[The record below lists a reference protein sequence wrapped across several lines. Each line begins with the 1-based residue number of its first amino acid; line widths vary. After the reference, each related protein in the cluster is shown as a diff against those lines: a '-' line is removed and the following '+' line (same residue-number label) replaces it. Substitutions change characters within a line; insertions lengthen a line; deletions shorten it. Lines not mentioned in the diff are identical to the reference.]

1 MPRTS
6 ERYHQGSTLGNRKRG
21 SIWLAVTDT
30 IICGSYCLIVKR
42 KRGRPLVAFPTAS
55 RNGAML
61 EAIRVDLGLDQRT
74 WAALLGMSLNLYREL
89 IRSSST
95 PLIQVEIA
103 EHIRDLITRV
113 RIGLESF
120 EHAMNILNPR
130 TTLVRALRKATG
142 INWAS

>member
-1 MPRTS
+1 
-6 ERYHQGSTLGNRKRG
+6 
-21 SIWLAVTDT
+21 
-30 IICGSYCLIVKR
+30 
-42 KRGRPLVAFPTAS
+42 
-55 RNGAML
+55 ML